1 VERGD
6 RVSTRRRT
14 AAGLAAVAV
23 GGLCF
28 GPVFGLSSLLLPVLV
43 VCLAVY
49 AVTEL
54 CRYRPTLLTWRPLL
68 VVVAGLLATIETV
81 LRSTTLAGL
90 PTAETVR
97 ALGRGL
103 TAWQLT
109 LESTWPAR
117 PDPDL
122 VVFIPL
128 LVLLA
133 ALLVVELLDRTP
145 PLVGV
150 LPGLAVTG
158 IAQAYIALSGLNA
171 VLVALAYG
179 AVLAALLVPDRP
191 ARTNRPSLTPVIAG
205 AVVTLVAVVGAL
217 VVGGAD
223 PLDRTPYTLQQAQ
236 SVAAPATRQAS
247 PLDELAGR
255 LDKRSKDTVVF
266 RYQAPSPV
274 GRWRQVAL
282 DDFDGA
288 NWTTDHPILRLGSE
302 LTPGP
307 EVRVQVEPQRAEVE
321 VKELRGPWL
330 PGQLLPSSVH
340 GAIEPQIEPIGGTLL
355 TGEVPDR
362 YELTWSKPKV
372 DAKLLLASG
381 IDPDAPGG
389 LGDLGAVPNEV
400 TALATDALAGRRAT
414 FATALALES
423 YMRKRYKL
431 ASTDPLPTGHSWP
444 QLRRFLLDDEPGTS
458 EQFAAGYVALA
469 RANGIP
475 ARLVVGFRAPTAAD
489 ADGWYTVH
497 NGDALAWPE
506 VAVDGVGWWP
516 LDPSG
521 QAAAGKSVVP
531 GSDTDVTDQARREV
545 PPVNEIQDPEVAP
558 PTKSSRDSNPCCDF
572 DPPIFGIFVVSAA
585 LLLLWLLGVPL
596 LKTLRAVRRKRRP
609 GNAGVV
615 GAWAEARDRL
625 RAHGV
630 TVTSG
635 MTVRDL
641 AVAAEDV
648 TDERASAGLVVV
660 ANSVDQAL
668 WSGGQVGP
676 EISREAWAGVREV
689 RRGLRSR
696 PLADRLQAALEL
708 RSLWRLSGGD
718 RLRRA
723 VAADR

>member
-1 VERGD
+1 MERGD

-14 AAGLAAVAV
+14 AAVLAAVAV

-28 GPVFGLSSLLLPVLV
+28 GPVFGLRSLLLPVLL

-68 VVVAGLLATIETV
+68 VVAAGLLATIETV
-81 LRSTTLAGL
+81 LRGTTLAGL
-90 PTAETVR
+90 PTLETVR

-122 VVFIPL
+122 VVFVPL

-133 ALLVVELLDRTP
+133 ALLAVELLDRTP

-158 IAQAYIALSGLNA
+158 IAQAYIALNGLNA

-179 AVLAALLVPDRP
+179 LVLAALLVPDVAGKTR
-191 ARTNRPSLTPVIAG
+191 RSVTPVV
-205 AVVTLVAVVGAL
+205 VVTVVAVVGAPA
-217 VVGGAD
+217 VGAAD
-223 PLDRTPYTLQQAQ
+223 LLDRTPYTLQQAQ

-255 LDKRSKDTVVF
+255 LDRRHRDTVVF

-307 EVRVQVEPQRAEVE
+307 EVRVPVEPQRAEVE

-372 DAKLLLASG
+372 DAKLLLAAG
-381 IDPDAPGG
+381 IDADAPGG

-400 TALATDALAGRRAT
+400 AALASDALAGRRAT
-414 FATALALES
+414 FATALALEN

-475 ARLVVGFRAPTAAD
+475 ARLVVGFRAPTTAD
-489 ADGWYTVH
+489 ADGWYTVR

-531 GSDTDVTDQARREV
+531 GSDADVTDQARREV

-558 PTKSSRDSNPCCDF
+558 PTEKADNGGGWERPDVPVL
-572 DPPIFGIFVVSAA
+572 GIFIASAA

-609 GNAGVV
+609 GNAAVV

-630 TVTSG
+630 AVTTG

-648 TDERASAGLVVV
+648 TDERAAAGLVTV

-676 EISREAWAGVREV
+676 EVTSSAWAGVREV

-708 RSLWRLSGGD
+708 RSLWKLSGGD
-718 RLRRA
+718 RSRRA